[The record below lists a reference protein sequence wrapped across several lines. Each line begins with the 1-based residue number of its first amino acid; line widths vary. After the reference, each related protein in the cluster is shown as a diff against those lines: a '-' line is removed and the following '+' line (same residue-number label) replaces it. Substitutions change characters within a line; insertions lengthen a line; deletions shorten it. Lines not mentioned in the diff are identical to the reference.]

1 MKKNRPLAA
10 KPAAAGPPYSFMRD
24 ADGRLNV
31 KTATTICQEV
41 HNSGD

>member
-10 KPAAAGPPYSFMRD
+10 KPAAALPPYSFMRD

-31 KTATTICQEV
+31 KTATSISPGGSQCR
-41 HNSGD
+41 

>member
-10 KPAAAGPPYSFMRD
+10 KLAAAGPPYSFMRD

-31 KTATTICQEV
+31 KAATTMCQEV
-41 HNSGD
+41 HNAGD